1 MSGWRDHRVVT
12 FKGSYDSHKH
22 SGKEHKT
29 TTLREIFSMTA
40 GCLAKEKA
48 VAIIP
53 SSYSASDAR
62 SHEAQRARGSFVAIG
77 VDIDSG
83 NHDLNLID
91 GIISD
96 FFGHEV
102 ARFVYSTSSADAGAR
117 KWRVIVPFE
126 SPLPFQHWRLLSEAA
141 HAFMSERG
149 VTCDPALARA
159 GQLVF
164 LPNVPP
170 ERRDKE
176 GVPLFF
182 ASLATDGTGATMNG
196 GAAPEWLLRLQQKR
210 ERDEAQAR
218 AVRPPRRLDVGIR
231 GDAITSFN
239 KANPLASILEEFGY
253 EQSPYNDSD
262 WRSPYQK
269 SRSYGTR
276 IFIDNNGCERW
287 VSLSASDAS
296 AGIGAAAKSGVRFGD
311 AFDLITHYQY
321 SGDQQSARQA
331 LPPNTSRYKLM
342 TAEEI
347 AALPPIKWLVRG
359 ILPAEGLAAIYGA
372 SGSGK
377 SFLALD
383 LLATVARGEPWFD
396 HKTAPCPVTYVAL
409 EGEAGLS
416 QRVRAYEA
424 RHGALP
430 VKVRFVA
437 QPLNLLTV
445 QDITDL
451 ASAVGAAGG
460 GGGAICIDTLNRAS
474 TGSDENDSKDM
485 GRIIDAAKQLQQ
497 SVGGLVLLVHH
508 SGKDA
513 SKGLRGHSSLHAALD
528 AAIEVTKTEHQ
539 RSWRTTKSKDGR
551 DDKAACFKLETIV
564 LGSDHEGQVIDSC
577 VVVPDHDG
585 LPMAKPLSPS
595 ARLAIEAYRNG
606 ARKYLPN
613 GDPASPTLTTEV
625 WRQEFYLLS
634 SADTVETKK
643 RAFHRARQD
652 LRDKGILSGDN
663 YSNKLHLTETNF
675 MNHPASFT
683 TNLSCGQFTMEQR
696 GQVGTSPG

>member
-12 FKGSYDSHKH
+12 FRGSYDSRKN
-22 SGKEHKT
+22 SGKEYKT
-29 TTLREIFSMTA
+29 VTLGEIFSMSA
-40 GCLAKEKA
+40 GCSAKEKA
-48 VAIIP
+48 AAIIP

-62 SHEAQRARGSFVAIG
+62 LHEAQRARGSFVAICL
-77 VDIDSG
+77 DIDSG
-83 NHDLNLID
+83 NHDLANVDDLV
-91 GIISD
+91 GE
-96 FFGHEV
+96 FFGGEIT
-102 ARFVYSTSSADAGAR
+102 RFTYSTSSAALDAR

-126 SPLPFQHWRLLSEAA
+126 SPLPFQQWRSLSEAT

-149 VTCDPALARA
+149 VNCDANLARA

-176 GVPLFF
+176 GIPVFF
-182 ASLATDGTGATMNG
+182 ESRVTDGSGATMHG
-196 GAAPEWLLRLQQKR
+196 GAAPEWLLRLQQER
-210 ERDEAQAR
+210 ERAEAQAR
-218 AVRPPRRLDVGIR
+218 AARPGRRLEAGIR
-231 GDAITSFN
+231 SDAIHSFN
-239 KANPLASILEEFGY
+239 RAHPLANVLADVGY
-253 EQSPYNDSD
+253 EQSPYNDAI

-269 SRSYGTR
+269 SRSYATR
-276 IFIDNNGCERW
+276 VFVDDTGDEYW

-296 AGIGAAAKSGVRFGD
+296 AGVGAATKNGARFGD

-321 SGDQQSARQA
+321 SGDQQSALRA
-331 LPPNTSRYKLM
+331 LPPNASRYHLM
-342 TAEEI
+342 TAQEI
-347 AALPPIKWLVRG
+347 AALPPVRWLVRG

-416 QRVRAYEA
+416 QRVRAYEK

-437 QPLNLLTV
+437 QPLNLLTA

-564 LGSDHEGQVIDSC
+564 LGTDPEGASIDSC
-577 VVVPDHDG
+577 VVAPDHDG
-585 LPMAKPLSPS
+585 LPMAKPFSPS
-595 ARLAIEAYRNG
+595 ARLAIEAYHNG
-606 ARKYLPN
+606 VRKHFPN
-613 GDPASPTLTTEV
+613 SDPAAASLSTEA
-625 WRQEFYLLS
+625 WRQEFYRLS
-634 SADTVETKK
+634 SADTVEAKK
-643 RAFHRARQD
+643 KAFHRVRLE

-663 YSNKLHLTETNF
+663 DSNRLQLAEKAF
-675 MNHPASFT
+675 KDHPAASGANFVVGEAKW
-683 TNLSCGQFTMEQR
+683 NGGGQT
-696 GQVGTSPG
+696 GTFPG

>member
-1 MSGWRDHRVVT
+1 MSGWHDHRVVT
-12 FKGSYDSHKH
+12 FRGSYDSHKN

-29 TTLREIFSMTA
+29 VTLGEIFLMPA
-40 GCLAKEKA
+40 GCSAKEKA
-48 VAIIP
+48 AAIIP

-62 SHEAQRARGSFVAIG
+62 SHEAQRARGSFAAIG
-77 VDIDSG
+77 LDIDSG
-83 NHDLNLID
+83 NHDLATVDDLV
-91 GIISD
+91 GE
-96 FFGHEV
+96 FFGGEV
-102 ARFVYSTSSADAGAR
+102 ARFTYSTSSAALDAR
-117 KWRVIVPFE
+117 KWRLIVPFE
-126 SPLPFQHWRLLSEAA
+126 SPLPFQQWRALSEAS

-149 VTCDPALARA
+149 VICDTTLARA

-176 GVPLFF
+176 GIPLFF
-182 ASLATDGTGATMNG
+182 ESRVTDGSGATMHG
-196 GAAPEWLLRLQQKR
+196 GAAPEWLSRIQQNR
-210 ERDEAQAR
+210 ERDEARAR
-218 AVRPPRRLDVGIR
+218 AVRPARRLDAGAR
-231 GDAITSFN
+231 SDAINSFN
-239 KANPLASILEEFGY
+239 RAHPLANVLADVGY
-253 EQSPYNDSD
+253 EQSPYNDAD
-262 WRSPYQK
+262 WRSPYQT
-269 SRSYGTR
+269 SGTYATR
-276 IFIDNNGCERW
+276 VYTDDTGDEHW

-311 AFDLITHYQY
+311 AFDLITHYRHA
-321 SGDQQSARQA
+321 GDQQSALRA
-331 LPPNTSRYKLM
+331 LPPNASRYHLM
-342 TAEEI
+342 TAQEI
-347 AALPPIKWLVRG
+347 SALPPVRWLVRG

-383 LLATVARGEPWFD
+383 LLAAVARGEAWFD
-396 HKTAPCPVTYVAL
+396 HKTTPSPVTYVAL

-416 QRVRAYEA
+416 QRVSAYQT

-437 QPLNLLTV
+437 QPLNLLTA

-451 ASAVGAAGG
+451 ASAVRAAEGR
-460 GGGAICIDTLNRAS
+460 GGAICIDTLNRAS

-539 RSWRTTKSKDGR
+539 RSWRITKSKDGR
-551 DDKAACFKLETIV
+551 DDKAACFNLETIV
-564 LGSDHEGQVIDSC
+564 LGTDPEGEVIDSC
-577 VVVPDHDG
+577 VVVPDPAG

-595 ARLAIEAYRNG
+595 ARLAVEAFRTAAG
-606 ARKYLPN
+606 KHLPN
-613 GDPASPTLTTEV
+613 RPLASASLSTEA
-625 WRQEFYLLS
+625 WREEFYRLS
-634 SADTVETKK
+634 SADTVEAKK
-643 RAFHRARQD
+643 RAFHRARQE
-652 LRDKGILSGDN
+652 LRDRGLLSVDN
-663 YSNKLHLTETNF
+663 DSNRLQLAETTCTH
-675 MNHPASFT
+675 HPAAFRA
-683 TNLSCGQFTMEQR
+683 NVVGGEAKWNGAGQT
-696 GQVGTSPG
+696 GTFPG